1 MGYRVEL
8 PVFSGPMDLLLHL
21 VRQQEV
27 SVHEISISSIL
38 DQYLKHLELLRAL
51 DLADIGDFA
60 VMASTL
66 MEIKSRELLPR
77 EEVSIDEDLDPRDD
91 LIRRLLEYKRYRD
104 ISRKLSRL
112 AARRARMESASVAM
126 PSRLKEQDEEEFLDL
141 TEVEIWNLTEAFA
154 RLLEET
160 GQSQVMEIAIDRR
173 DAAFYIG
180 RLLERFAISPTQDF
194 QDLFDRRE
202 GPLGLIGAFV
212 AMLEMMKQ
220 GYLVGRQERCF
231 GPIVITY
238 EGPVGLTVEEILTPA
253 AEEEP
258 EEGEPGMELPAA
270 ESRGNGGTD
279 PGGLQG

>member
-77 EEVSIDEDLDPRDD
+77 EEMSIDEDVDPRDD

-104 ISRKLSRL
+104 ISRKLARL
-112 AARRARMESASVAM
+112 AARRARMASASVAM

-160 GQSQVMEIAIDRR
+160 GQSQIMEIAIDRR

-180 RLLERFAISPTQDF
+180 RLLERFAIRPTQNF
-194 QDLFDRRE
+194 EDLFDRRE

-231 GPIVITY
+231 EPIVITY

-258 EEGEPGMELPAA
+258 EEGEPGTEIRAA
-270 ESRGNGGTD
+270 ESQGNGGTD
-279 PGGLQG
+279 PGSLQG

>member
-38 DQYLKHLELLRAL
+38 DRYLKHLELLRAL

-77 EEVSIDEDLDPRDD
+77 EEVSVDDDLDPRDD

-104 ISRKLSRL
+104 ISRKLARL
-112 AARRARMESASVAM
+112 AARRARMAGASVAM
-126 PSRLKEQDEEEFLDL
+126 PARLKEEGEEQYLELG
-141 TEVEIWNLTEAFA
+141 EVEIWNLTEAFA

-160 GQSQVMEIAIDRR
+160 GQSQIMEIAIDRR

-180 RLLERFAISPTQDF
+180 RLLERFAISPTQNF
-194 QDLFDRRE
+194 EDLFDRRE

-220 GYLVGRQERCF
+220 GFVVGHQERCL

-253 AEEEP
+253 GEEEP
-258 EEGEPGMELPAA
+258 DEEEPGLEIPAA
-270 ESRGNGGTD
+270 DSRGNGGTD
-279 PGGLQG
+279 HGGLQG

>member
-77 EEVSIDEDLDPRDD
+77 EEMSIDEDVDPRDD

-104 ISRKLSRL
+104 ISRKLARL
-112 AARRARMESASVAM
+112 AVRRARMASASVAM

-160 GQSQVMEIAIDRR
+160 GQSQIMEIAIDRR

-180 RLLERFAISPTQDF
+180 RLLERFVISPTQNF
-194 QDLFDRRE
+194 EDLFDRRE

-231 GPIVITY
+231 EPIVITY

-258 EEGEPGMELPAA
+258 EEGAPGTEIRAA
-270 ESRGNGGTD
+270 ESHGNGG
-279 PGGLQG
+279 GRSR